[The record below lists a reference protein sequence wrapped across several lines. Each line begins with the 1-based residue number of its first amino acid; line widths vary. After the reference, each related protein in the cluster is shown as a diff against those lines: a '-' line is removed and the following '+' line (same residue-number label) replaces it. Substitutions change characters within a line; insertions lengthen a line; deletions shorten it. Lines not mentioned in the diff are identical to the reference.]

1 MISLCVVHLTCR
13 IVEASVELLPVVEDA
28 LQFLARRCSV
38 RELHLPH
45 ILAGHSVHRH
55 HTIMVPPLEAAHIV
69 DVIADRLD
77 PLDQKLAHL
86 KDQTAIVRPFYL
98 PKMRNDW
105 DESDVNCFKDVDF
118 DYAAILGYGPGED
131 GGLKLTSL
139 YFLPT
144 DTLLDVRAPDEDGV
158 WRDLRLA
165 SHFVSQMSLNP
176 RQKYAKFLY
185 LAERMSE
192 GLEYQFDKYGYFF
205 SNR

>member
-1 MISLCVVHLTCR
+1 MSLPPNPHRADLAAQAAAVLDLYRDFPSNYRVSFSVAENGADGFPR
-13 IVEASVELLPVVEDA
+13 IAAKLERPDGAP
-28 LQFLARRCSV
+28 F
-38 RELHLPH
+38 
-45 ILAGHSVHRH
+45 AGS
-55 HTIMVPPLEAAHIV
+55 
-69 DVIADRLD
+69 DD
-77 PLDQKLAHL
+77 PLDRKLAHL

-105 DESDVNCFKDVDF
+105 DESDVNCFKNVDF

-144 DTLLDVRAPDEDGV
+144 DTLLDGRAPDEDGV

>member
-1 MISLCVVHLTCR
+1 MSLPPNPHRADLAAQAAAVLDLYRDFPSNYRVSFSVAENGADGFPR
-13 IVEASVELLPVVEDA
+13 IAAKLERPDGAP
-28 LQFLARRCSV
+28 F
-38 RELHLPH
+38 
-45 ILAGHSVHRH
+45 AGS
-55 HTIMVPPLEAAHIV
+55 
-69 DVIADRLD
+69 DD

-144 DTLLDVRAPDEDGV
+144 DTLLDGRAPDEDGV
-158 WRDLRLA
+158 WRDLRLG

>member
-1 MISLCVVHLTCR
+1 MSLPPNPHRADLAAQAAAVLDLYRDFPSNYRVAFSVAENGADGFPR
-13 IVEASVELLPVVEDA
+13 IAAKLERPDGAP
-28 LQFLARRCSV
+28 F
-38 RELHLPH
+38 
-45 ILAGHSVHRH
+45 AGS
-55 HTIMVPPLEAAHIV
+55 
-69 DVIADRLD
+69 DD

-86 KDQTAIVRPFYL
+86 KDQTAIVRPCYL

-105 DESDVNCFKDVDF
+105 DESDVNCFKNVDF

-144 DTLLDVRAPDEDGV
+144 DTLLDGRAPDEDGV

>member
-1 MISLCVVHLTCR
+1 MSLPPNPHRADLAAQAAAVLDLYRDFPSNYRVSFSVAENGADGFPR
-13 IVEASVELLPVVEDA
+13 IAAKLERPDGAP
-28 LQFLARRCSV
+28 F
-38 RELHLPH
+38 
-45 ILAGHSVHRH
+45 AGS
-55 HTIMVPPLEAAHIV
+55 
-69 DVIADRLD
+69 DD

-144 DTLLDVRAPDEDGV
+144 DTLLDGRAPDEDGV

-192 GLEYQFDKYGYFF
+192 GLEYQFDKYGYYF

>member
-1 MISLCVVHLTCR
+1 MSLPPNPHRADLAAQAAAVLDLYRDFPSNYRVSFSVAENGADGFPR
-13 IVEASVELLPVVEDA
+13 IA
-28 LQFLARRCSV
+28 ARLER
-38 RELHLPH
+38 PDGAPF
-45 ILAGHSVHRH
+45 AGS
-55 HTIMVPPLEAAHIV
+55 
-69 DVIADRLD
+69 DD
-77 PLDQKLAHL
+77 PLDRKLAHL

-144 DTLLDVRAPDEDGV
+144 DTLLDGRAPDEDGV
-158 WRDLRLA
+158 WRDLRLG

>member
-1 MISLCVVHLTCR
+1 MSLPPNPHRADLAAQAAAVLDLYRDFPSNYRVSFSVAENGADGFPR
-13 IVEASVELLPVVEDA
+13 IA
-28 LQFLARRCSV
+28 ARLER
-38 RELHLPH
+38 PDGAPF
-45 ILAGHSVHRH
+45 AGS
-55 HTIMVPPLEAAHIV
+55 
-69 DVIADRLD
+69 DD

-144 DTLLDVRAPDEDGV
+144 DTLLDGRAPDEDGV

>member
-1 MISLCVVHLTCR
+1 MSLPPNPHRADLAAQAAAVLDLYRDFPSNYRVSFSVAENGADGFPR
-13 IVEASVELLPVVEDA
+13 IA
-28 LQFLARRCSV
+28 ARLER
-38 RELHLPH
+38 PDGAPF
-45 ILAGHSVHRH
+45 AGS
-55 HTIMVPPLEAAHIV
+55 
-69 DVIADRLD
+69 DD

-118 DYAAILGYGPGED
+118 DYVAILGYGPGE
-131 GGLKLTSL
+131 GEEIKLVSL

-144 DTLLDVRAPDEDGV
+144 DTLLDGRAPDEDGV
-158 WRDLRLA
+158 WRDLRLG

-176 RQKYAKFLY
+176 RVKYAKFLY

>member
-1 MISLCVVHLTCR
+1 MSLPPNPHRADLAAQAAAVLDLYRDFPSNYRVSFSVAENGADGFPR
-13 IVEASVELLPVVEDA
+13 IA
-28 LQFLARRCSV
+28 ARLER
-38 RELHLPH
+38 PDGAPF
-45 ILAGHSVHRH
+45 AGS
-55 HTIMVPPLEAAHIV
+55 
-69 DVIADRLD
+69 DD

-105 DESDVNCFKDVDF
+105 DESDVNCFKNVDF

-144 DTLLDVRAPDEDGV
+144 DTLLDGRAPDEDGV

>member
-1 MISLCVVHLTCR
+1 MSLPPNPHRADLAAQAAAVLDLYRDFPSNYRVSFSVAENGADGFPR
-13 IVEASVELLPVVEDA
+13 IA
-28 LQFLARRCSV
+28 ARLER
-38 RELHLPH
+38 PDGAPF
-45 ILAGHSVHRH
+45 AGS
-55 HTIMVPPLEAAHIV
+55 
-69 DVIADRLD
+69 DD
-77 PLDQKLAHL
+77 PLDRKLAHL

-144 DTLLDVRAPDEDGV
+144 DTLLDGRAPDEDGV

-185 LAERMSE
+185 LAERISE

>member
-1 MISLCVVHLTCR
+1 MSLPPNPHRADLAAQAAAVLDLYRDFPSNYRVSFSVAENGADGFPR
-13 IVEASVELLPVVEDA
+13 IA
-28 LQFLARRCSV
+28 ARLER
-38 RELHLPH
+38 PDGAPF
-45 ILAGHSVHRH
+45 AGS
-55 HTIMVPPLEAAHIV
+55 
-69 DVIADRLD
+69 DD

-86 KDQTAIVRPFYL
+86 KDQTAIVRLFYL

-144 DTLLDVRAPDEDGV
+144 DTLLDGRAPDEDGV

>member
-1 MISLCVVHLTCR
+1 MSLPPNPHRADLAAQAAAVLDLYRDFPSNYRVSFSVAENGADGFPR
-13 IVEASVELLPVVEDA
+13 IAAKLERPDGAP
-28 LQFLARRCSV
+28 F
-38 RELHLPH
+38 
-45 ILAGHSVHRH
+45 AGS
-55 HTIMVPPLEAAHIV
+55 
-69 DVIADRLD
+69 DD

-118 DYAAILGYGPGED
+118 DYVAILGYGPGE
-131 GGLKLTSL
+131 GEEIKLVSL

-144 DTLLDVRAPDEDGV
+144 DTLLDGRAPDEDGV